1 MIRADIQLQAETVE
15 ELRIALELLGRC
27 VVGSCKLDVP
37 EGQQRYTSELDEAI
51 ITAHFQV
58 LPEYRE
64 GDLEKFIG
72 CDPNFTGGLTTE
84 EYIDRIR
91 GREGE

>member
-1 MIRADIQLQAETVE
+1 MIRADIQLHAETVE
-15 ELRIALELLGRC
+15 ELQIALRTLANAID
-27 VVGSCKLDVP
+27 GSCKLDEP
-37 EGQQRYTSELDEAI
+37 EGQHHYTSDLDEAI
-51 ITAHFQV
+51 IAAHFQV

-72 CDPNFTGGLTTE
+72 CDPNFTGGLSTE

-91 GREGE
+91 GREND